1 MAPIQT
7 GRYQGPFDQS
17 GRPMQQQFNPT
28 GYVPHGFFGGG
39 RAGLNRQQLNRT
51 MQQGPYGN
59 ALGGFKNQSQPVYR
73 GNDANQP
80 ITGLPNVSGMN
91 LQQMRQSNYGT
102 QNAGQSPVGQ
112 GFGNAGMA
120 VAPQQSTPQMSQS
133 PGVQTGGGF
142 PVSEAGSS
150 VRGTAGG
157 ITGGATGIDP
167 NTVANSAQGNDG
179 GYDGSGINPN
189 GMYSDPMTDPNF
201 DPAAAFD
208 GTKTNND
215 SVEIGEG
222 SGFDPQR
229 DLGTPNLE
237 EQSAL
242 ADIDVGAESGGT
254 GDGGR
259 GVVAGAGG
267 RSSGGFPATGLSG
280 YEQAVGGGTMDAIT
294 ALDAGQGRGVQSL
307 LNAYRGGV
315 DPVTGERKEGSR
327 DYDIRM
333 TDTALNTLNP
343 YTTGGAGAVNMQAA
357 LSGALGADA
366 QARAFADF
374 QESPG
379 QKYLRDQTE
388 RGVLRNAAALGGV
401 GGGNVMKALQANA
414 MGLAAQDFQN
424 QFDRLGTVANRGM
437 GVAGTQAGLQAG
449 IGARQAEMRNMMGSR
464 IADMQNQAGRDAA
477 GMLYGSGL
485 NIGDQ
490 RMQTGRDIA
499 ANIDATTQRLAALQ
513 GGEQLANLLGGNT
526 AQISNLIIAAQ
537 NGDAQANQV
546 LSEMIAN
553 MAVGAGSSAAARS
566 AIPGVQELQGGVN
579 RFLSALG

>member
-1 MAPIQT
+1 
-7 GRYQGPFDQS
+7 
-17 GRPMQQQFNPT
+17 
-28 GYVPHGFFGGG
+28 
-39 RAGLNRQQLNRT
+39 
-51 MQQGPYGN
+51 
-59 ALGGFKNQSQPVYR
+59 
-73 GNDANQP
+73 
-80 ITGLPNVSGMN
+80 
-91 LQQMRQSNYGT
+91 
-102 QNAGQSPVGQ
+102 
-112 GFGNAGMA
+112 
-120 VAPQQSTPQMSQS
+120 
-133 PGVQTGGGF
+133 
-142 PVSEAGSS
+142 
-150 VRGTAGG
+150 
-157 ITGGATGIDP
+157 
-167 NTVANSAQGNDG
+167 
-179 GYDGSGINPN
+179 
-189 GMYSDPMTDPNF
+189 
-201 DPAAAFD
+201 
-208 GTKTNND
+208 
-215 SVEIGEG
+215 
-222 SGFDPQR
+222 
-229 DLGTPNLE
+229 
-237 EQSAL
+237 
-242 ADIDVGAESGGT
+242 
-254 GDGGR
+254 
-259 GVVAGAGG
+259 
-267 RSSGGFPATGLSG
+267 
-280 YEQAVGGGTMDAIT
+280 
-294 ALDAGQGRGVQSL
+294 
-307 LNAYRGGV
+307 
-315 DPVTGERKEGSR
+315 
-327 DYDIRM
+327 M

-366 QARAFADF
+366 QAQAFADF

-546 LSEMIAN
+546 LAEMIAN

-566 AIPGVQELQGGVN
+566 AIPGVQEQQGGVN